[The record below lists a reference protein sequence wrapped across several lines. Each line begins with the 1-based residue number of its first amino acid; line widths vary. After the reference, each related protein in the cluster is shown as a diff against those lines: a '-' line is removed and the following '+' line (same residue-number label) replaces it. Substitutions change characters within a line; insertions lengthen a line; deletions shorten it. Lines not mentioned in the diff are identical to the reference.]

1 MQRDEPVVN
10 SSNGRF
16 FHVSVAYSTN
26 NSFKI
31 KEKISGER
39 GDKWQWYKRNVE
51 IILTLKYVGSFF
63 GELFKIPSIKWE
75 IYLDLNWSNNSII
88 KANNAN
94 QETTF

>member
-10 SSNGRF
+10 SSNDRF

-39 GDKWQWYKRNVE
+39 GDK
-51 IILTLKYVGSFF
+51 
-63 GELFKIPSIKWE
+63 
-75 IYLDLNWSNNSII
+75 
-88 KANNAN
+88 
-94 QETTF
+94 

>member
-16 FHVSVAYSTN
+16 FHISVAYSTN

-39 GDKWQWYKRNVE
+39 GDKWQWYKKM
-51 IILTLKYVGSFF
+51 LK
-63 GELFKIPSIKWE
+63 
-75 IYLDLNWSNNSII
+75 
-88 KANNAN
+88 
-94 QETTF
+94 